1 MVISRSENIYLAEI
15 EKYIHEM
22 IDITDG
28 VVVVKPDDKW
38 SEVPVTVAI
47 TKYGID
53 LSEAEFL
60 GRFKGQLARYK
71 HPKAVFFV
79 EELPR
84 NTMGKILKYEV
95 RKFVD
100 N

>member
-1 MVISRSENIYLAEI
+1 MVISGSENIDPAEI
-15 EKYIHEM
+15 EAFIHEM
-22 IDITDG
+22 TDITDG
-28 VVVVKPDDKW
+28 VVVGKPNDKW
-38 SEVPVTVAI
+38 GEIPVAVVI
-47 TKYGID
+47 PKYGID

-60 GRFKGQLARYK
+60 GRFKGQLARHK

-84 NTMGKILKYEV
+84 NTMGKVLKYEG

>member
-1 MVISRSENIYLAEI
+1 MT
-15 EKYIHEM
+15 
-22 IDITDG
+22 DITDG
-28 VVVVKPDDKW
+28 VVVGKPDDKW
-38 SEVPVTVAI
+38 GEVPVAVVI
-47 TKYGID
+47 LKYGVD

-60 GRFKGQLARYK
+60 GRFQEQLARYK

-79 EELPR
+79 EDLPR
-84 NTMGKILKYEV
+84 NAMGKVLKYEV